1 MKKIL
6 SNSLILLLALSLNL
20 NAQKLPAQFHFSPD
34 GKRLLIGN
42 NENTGVYNTNEI
54 KVIELIFDDPNY
66 WTTLTNNYKT
76 STDLGATMIY
86 NGDTLKAKVGVRFKG
101 QTSYGG
107 GPGGGSTTSQKKSF
121 NISLDFEDEKL
132 DIGGYKTFNLNNSYQ
147 DASFMREVL
156 YLNQSKQNWAAM
168 KANFV
173 QLKLNGQDW
182 GIYQNVQQLNSDYIK
197 DWFMNNDGIR
207 WRALRTS
214 TTGGGPGGGGFGAGT
229 SSLNYLGA
237 DTALY
242 IPNYTLKSTGQL
254 NPWTKLAKVCEKLNQ
269 TPLANLEDTIVNY
282 MDLDR
287 TLWFLATEIAFTD
300 DDSYVWKGGM
310 DYWIYWDAETQR
322 LTPLEYDGNSA
333 INSTAINWSP
343 FYNETN
349 VKFPLLNRLL
359 AVPNIRQR
367 YIAHMKTILNTAF
380 DETSVNATIDKFAA
394 LIDENVKNDPKKT
407 TTYQAFVS
415 SKATLKSF
423 FKSRKAYILNNAEFK
438 ATGVKINSL
447 VIKEVPADMQTVN
460 VTTTVAD
467 ISATDAV
474 YLYYGTGFSGKF
486 QKVQMFDDG
495 THYDGAANDG
505 IFGASIPGFAKGTY
519 IRYYTE
525 AKANNTA
532 KTATF
537 FPEGAEHDVF
547 IYQVKQT
554 VVASEVVINEIMA
567 SNKTTAKDQ
576 DDEYDDWVELYNNS
590 NQEID
595 LSAWL
600 LSDDATK
607 LDKYA
612 LPAGTKIAANGYL
625 IIWADENGKQNGL
638 HANFKFSADGEAC
651 YLSKPTGEVVQ
662 EVTFGAQ
669 QTDKGFARM
678 PNGTGN
684 FVIQNPTFGTNNNAG
699 VKVKDIEPTIA
710 FDVFPNPNNG
720 FFSVIA
726 DSAQNAN
733 LLIINSSGQ
742 QIYQSNFYQKADID
756 LSMQPSGIYF
766 VKVGNLVKR
775 IVKQ

>member
-1 MKKIL
+1 MKKTL
-6 SNSLILLLALSLNL
+6 SNLFIFLFASSLSLE
-20 NAQKLPAQFHFSPD
+20 AQKLPDEFHFSPD

-42 NENTGVYNTNEI
+42 NENTGVYNLNEVR
-54 KVIELIFDDPNY
+54 VIELIFSDPNY

-76 STDLGATMIY
+76 ATDLGATMIY

-101 QTSYGG
+101 QTSYSG
-107 GPGGGSTTSQKKSF
+107 GPGGGGTTSQKKSF

-132 DIGGYKTFNLNNSYQ
+132 DISGYKTFNLNNSFQ

-156 YLNQSKQNWAAM
+156 YLNQSKQNWISM

-173 QLKLNGQDW
+173 QLKINGQDW

-197 DWFMNNDGIR
+197 EWFMNNDGIR
-207 WRALRTS
+207 WRALRTT
-214 TTGGGPGGGGFGAGT
+214 TTGGGGGNFGAGT
-229 SSLNYLGA
+229 SSLNYLGT
-237 DTALY
+237 DTATY

-254 NPWTKLAKVCEKLNQ
+254 YPWTKLAKVCEKLNQ

-333 INSTAINWSP
+333 LNTTAITWSP

-349 VKFPLLNRLL
+349 VKFALLNRLL
-359 AVPNIRQR
+359 AVPSIRQR
-367 YIAHMKTILNTAF
+367 YIAHMKTILTTAF

-394 LIDENVKNDPKKT
+394 LIDEKVNNDPKKA

-423 FKSRKAYILNNAEFK
+423 FKSRKAFILNNTEFK
-438 ATGVKINSL
+438 TTGVEIKSL
-447 VIKEVPADMQTVN
+447 DLKEIPSNNQAAS
-460 VTTTVAD
+460 VTTKVAD
-467 ISATDAV
+467 ASTVSAV
-474 YLYYGTGFSGKF
+474 YLYYGAGFTGKF
-486 QKVQMFDDG
+486 LKAQMFDDG
-495 THYDGAANDG
+495 ANNDGAANDG
-505 IFGASIPGFAKGTY
+505 VFGASIPGFTKGTY

-525 AKANNTA
+525 VRANNTA

-554 VVASEVVINEIMA
+554 VVASDVVINEIMA
-567 SNKTTAKDQ
+567 SNKSTAKDQ
-576 DDEYDDWVELYNNS
+576 NDEYDDWVELYNNS

-595 LSAWL
+595 LSGWL

-607 LDKYA
+607 LDKYTF
-612 LPAGTKIAANGYL
+612 PTGTKIAANGYL
-625 IIWADENGKQNGL
+625 IVWADENGKQTGL

-669 QTDKGFARM
+669 QTEKGLARV

-684 FVIQNPTFGTNNNAG
+684 FVIQKPTFGSNNNAG
-699 VKVKDIEPTIA
+699 VSVKDIEPTIA
-710 FDVFPNPNNG
+710 FDVFPNPNSG

-726 DSAQNAN
+726 DSELNAN
-733 LLIINSSGQ
+733 LLIFNSSGQ
-742 QIYQSNFYQKADID
+742 QIYQSNFYQKTEVD
-756 LSMQPSGIYF
+756 LGAMPAGVYYIKLGS
-766 VKVGNLVKR
+766 LVKR